1 LFASEVAGLILYRKK
16 GDFLDMQRLK
26 KYLDNA
32 NPAFAGELTARTREA
47 QDFAEVLQLCTIRKR
62 ALAKGLLIPPENTR
76 RVAIVGGANMRPLVD
91 FIQYFSSVLGDVHCE
106 LWVGDYDNYH
116 AEIMDADSPLYE
128 FKPDIVLLL
137 PSERRCIYNGP
148 LTSSRAEQEE
158 AGRRIVSELI
168 DLCSTLHAGS
178 GSEII
183 VGNFRLSPY
192 FDPGPM
198 RNASLISD
206 YAFRKFINFELGAR
220 VPNYVHICD
229 IEFLSNRR
237 GNLSGVD
244 DRTWFESK
252 QPFAAGLLVDVAR
265 EYAHV
270 LSHLATAAKKVVVLD
285 LDNTLWGGVIGDDGL
300 EGIELG
306 TTSPRGEAFR
316 DFQLYLLEL
325 SKRGVLLAVCSKN
338 DYDRAIEPF
347 EKHPEMVLR
356 LKDVVCFKANWE
368 PKSDN
373 IQQIARELNLGVD
386 SLVFVD
392 DNRAEIEIVNQFVP
406 EVSTIWAGDDPA
418 EFAAKLKD
426 SRFFES
432 RNITAE
438 DVQRVQQYKQE
449 SERQQFLN
457 TSTDMDS
464 YLDSLDMAGIIKPFD
479 GLDAPRIAQLIG
491 KSNQF
496 NLTTRRRTE
505 AEVLAVI
512 ADEQYSA
519 FTMRLSDRFGD
530 HGLIAIV
537 IGHVYGEDF
546 AIDTW
551 LMSCRV
557 LKRQVEE
564 EVLNEIVRLARN
576 RGCTRIVGQYIPT
589 AKNSMVRDLYPR
601 MGFAH
606 SREESGGVQVYKLD
620 VAQYQAK
627 PTKIHVNQETYA
639 TAGSHL

>member
-1 LFASEVAGLILYRKK
+1 
-16 GDFLDMQRLK
+16 
-26 KYLDNA
+26 
-32 NPAFAGELTARTREA
+32 
-47 QDFAEVLQLCTIRKR
+47 
-62 ALAKGLLIPPENTR
+62 
-76 RVAIVGGANMRPLVD
+76 
-91 FIQYFSSVLGDVHCE
+91 
-106 LWVGDYDNYH
+106 
-116 AEIMDADSPLYE
+116 
-128 FKPDIVLLL
+128 
-137 PSERRCIYNGP
+137 
-148 LTSSRAEQEE
+148 
-158 AGRRIVSELI
+158 
-168 DLCSTLHAGS
+168 
-178 GSEII
+178 
-183 VGNFRLSPY
+183 
-192 FDPGPM
+192 M
-198 RNASLISD
+198 RNTSLISN
-206 YAFRKFINFELGAR
+206 YAFRKFVNLELGAR
-220 VPNYVHICD
+220 LPSYVHICD
-229 IEFLSNRR
+229 VEFLSNRR

-265 EYAHV
+265 EYAHI
-270 LSHLATAAKKVVVLD
+270 LSSLTRAAKKVVVLD

-306 TTSPRGEAFR
+306 TTSPGGEAYR
-316 DFQLYLLEL
+316 DFQKCLLEL

-338 DYDRAIEPF
+338 DYDKAIEPF

-356 LKDVVCFKANWE
+356 LKDIVCFKANWE

-373 IQQIARELNLGVD
+373 IRQIASELNLGLD
-386 SLVFVD
+386 SVVFID

-406 EVSTIWAGDDPA
+406 EVSTIWAGDDPS

-426 SRFFES
+426 SRFFEY
-432 RNITAE
+432 RNVTEE

-449 SERQQFLN
+449 SERQQLLN

-464 YLDSLDMAGIIKPFD
+464 YLGSLEMVGTIKPFD
-479 GLDAPRIAQLIG
+479 RLDAPRVAQLIG

-530 HGLIAIV
+530 HGLIAVV
-537 IGHVYGEDF
+537 IGHASSEDF

-564 EVLNEIVRLARN
+564 EALNEIVRLARD
-576 RGCTRIVGQYIPT
+576 RGCTKVVGRYIPT
-589 AKNSMVRDLYPR
+589 AKNGMVRDLYPKMR
-601 MGFAH
+601 FAH
-606 SREESGGVQVYKLD
+606 SREESGGVQVYELD
-620 VAQYQAK
+620 VAQFQAK
-627 PTKIHVNQETYA
+627 PTNIHVNQEAYA
-639 TAGSHL
+639 AAGSNR

>member
-1 LFASEVAGLILYRKK
+1 MGVP
-16 GDFLDMQRLK
+16 LDMQFLK
-26 KYLDNA
+26 KCLDLA
-32 NPAFAGELTARTREA
+32 SPAFEGELRAKTGAA
-47 QDFAEVLQLCTIRKR
+47 QEFAEVLQLCTIRKR
-62 ALAKGLLIPPENTR
+62 ALVKGLLARGEKTR
-76 RVAIVGGANMRPLVD
+76 RVAMVGGANMRPLVD
-91 FIQYFSSVLGDVHCE
+91 FIQHFAAVLGDLHCE
-106 LWVGDYDNYH
+106 VWVGDYDNYH
-116 AEIMDADSPLYE
+116 AEMMDVESPLYA
-128 FKPDIVLLL
+128 FQPDAVLLL
-137 PSERRCIYNGP
+137 PSERRCVYDGP
-148 LTSSRAEQEE
+148 LASSRGEQED
-158 AGRRIVSELI
+158 AGRRVAGELL
-168 DLCSTLHAGS
+168 DLCGKAHERS
-178 GSEII
+178 GAEII

-198 RNASLISD
+198 RNAGLISD
-206 YAFRKFINFELGAR
+206 YAFRKFVNLELGAR
-220 VPNYVHICD
+220 LPSYAHICD

-270 LSHLATAAKKVVVLD
+270 LCHLTSAAKKVVVLD

-316 DFQLYLLEL
+316 DFQQYLLEL
-325 SKRGVLLAVCSKN
+325 SKRGLLLAVCSKN
-338 DYDRAIEPF
+338 DYDKAVEPF

-356 LKDVVCFKANWE
+356 MKDIVCFKANWE

-373 IQQIARELNLGVD
+373 IRQIASELNVGVD

-406 EVSTIWAGDDPA
+406 EVSTIWAGDDPS
-418 EFAAKLKD
+418 EFAARLKD
-426 SRFFES
+426 SRFFEFRS
-432 RNITAE
+432 VTAE
-438 DVQRVQQYKQE
+438 DVQRVRQYKVE
-449 SERQQFLN
+449 SERQQLLS
-457 TSTDMDS
+457 TSTDMAA
-464 YLDSLDMAGIIKPFD
+464 YLDSLEMVGSIKPFD
-479 GLDAPRIAQLIG
+479 RIDAPRIAQLIG

-505 AEVLAVI
+505 AEVLGLLG
-512 ADEQYSA
+512 DEQCSA
-519 FTMRLSDRFGD
+519 FTVRLSDRFGD

-537 IGHVYGEDF
+537 IGKARGEEF

-564 EVLNEIVRLARN
+564 EVLNEIVRLARA
-576 RGCTRIVGQYIPT
+576 RGCSRVMGQYIPS
-589 AKNSMVRDLYPR
+589 AKNDMVRELYPKL
-601 MGFAH
+601 GFSH
-606 SREESGGVQVYKLD
+606 SREEANGVQVYELD
-620 VAQYQAK
+620 VAQYEAI
-627 PTKIHVNQETYA
+627 PTKIDVKRETYA
-639 TAGSHL
+639 TAGSYQ

>member
-1 LFASEVAGLILYRKK
+1 MGAAM
-16 GDFLDMQRLK
+16 DMQSLK
-26 KYLDNA
+26 KHLDLA
-32 NPAFAGELTARTREA
+32 SPAFEAELTAKTREA
-47 QDFAEVLQLCTIRKR
+47 REFAEVLQLCTLRKR
-62 ALAKGLLIPPENTR
+62 ALMTGLIKGQR
-76 RVAIVGGANMRPLVD
+76 KSHRVAIVGGANLHPLVD
-91 FIQYFSSVLGDVHCE
+91 LFEHFAVVLEGVNCE
-106 LWVGDYDNYH
+106 VWTGDYDNYH
-116 AEIMDADSPLYE
+116 AEIMDAESPLYE
-128 FKPDIVLLL
+128 FNPDAVLLL
-137 PSERRCIYNGP
+137 PSERRCVYDGP
-148 LTSSRAEQEE
+148 LTSPRVEQEE
-158 AGRRIVSELI
+158 AGRRLAGELL
-168 DLCSTLHAGS
+168 DLCTHVHARCGA
-178 GSEII
+178 EVITA
-183 VGNFRLSPY
+183 NFRLSPY

-198 RNASLISD
+198 RNTSLISN
-206 YAFRKFINFELGAR
+206 YAFRKFVNLELGAR
-220 VPNYVHICD
+220 LPSYVHICD
-229 IEFLSNRR
+229 VEFLSNRR

-265 EYAHV
+265 EYAHI
-270 LSHLATAAKKVVVLD
+270 LSSLTHATKKVVVLD

-306 TTSPRGEAFR
+306 TTSPGGEAYR
-316 DFQLYLLEL
+316 DFQKYLLEL

-338 DYDRAIEPF
+338 DYDKAIEPF

-356 LKDVVCFKANWE
+356 LKDIVCFKANWE

-373 IQQIARELNLGVD
+373 IRQIASELNLGLD
-386 SLVFVD
+386 SLVFID

-406 EVSTIWAGDDPA
+406 EVSTIWAGDDPS

-426 SRFFES
+426 SRFFEY
-432 RNITAE
+432 RNVTEE

-449 SERQQFLN
+449 SERQQLLN
-457 TSTDMDS
+457 TCTDMDS
-464 YLDSLDMAGIIKPFD
+464 YLGSLEMVGTIKPFD
-479 GLDAPRIAQLIG
+479 RLDAPRVAQLIG

-537 IGHVYGEDF
+537 IGHASSEDF

-576 RGCTRIVGQYIPT
+576 RGCTKVVGRYIPT
-589 AKNSMVRDLYPR
+589 AKNGMVRDLYPK

-606 SREESGGVQVYKLD
+606 SREESDGVQVYKLD
-620 VAQYQAK
+620 VAQYQLK

-639 TAGSHL
+639 TAGSDRQVAGCV

>member
-1 LFASEVAGLILYRKK
+1 MGASLNLQSLKEH
-16 GDFLDMQRLK
+16 LDS
-26 KYLDNA
+26 A
-32 NPAFAGELTARTREA
+32 NPAFEGELLARTREA
-47 QDFAEVLQLCTIRKR
+47 AEFTDVLQLCTIRKR
-62 ALAKGLLIPPENTR
+62 ALAKGLLIRPQKTLR
-76 RVAIVGGANMRPLVD
+76 IAMVGGANLRPLVD
-91 FIQYFSSVLGDVHCE
+91 FLEHFATVLGGVNCE
-106 LWVGDYDNYH
+106 VWVGDYDNYH
-116 AEIMDADSPLYE
+116 AEIMDEGSPLYE
-128 FKPDIVLLL
+128 FKPDVVLLL
-137 PSERRCIYNGP
+137 PSERRCVYNGP
-148 LTSSRAEQEE
+148 LAAPRQEQED
-158 AGRRIVSELI
+158 AGLRIVSELL
-168 DLCSTLHAGS
+168 DLCGRVHVGS
-178 GSEII
+178 RAEVII
-183 VGNFRLSPY
+183 GNFRLSPY

-198 RNASLISD
+198 RNTSLTSD
-206 YAFRKFINFELGAR
+206 YAFRKFINMELGGRLPSYA
-220 VPNYVHICD
+220 HICD

-270 LSHLATAAKKVVVLD
+270 LSHLTSATKKVVVLD

-306 TTSPRGEAFR
+306 TTSPRGEAYR
-316 DFQLYLLEL
+316 DFQQYLLGL

-338 DYDRAIEPF
+338 DYDKAIEPF

-356 LKDVVCFKANWE
+356 LKDIVCFKANWE

-373 IQQIARELNLGVD
+373 IQRIASELNLGVD
-386 SLVFVD
+386 SLVFID

-406 EVSTIWAGDDPA
+406 EVSTIWAGDDPS

-426 SRFFES
+426 SRFFEF
-432 RNITAE
+432 RTVTVE

-449 SERQQFLN
+449 SERQELLSA
-457 TSTDMDS
+457 STDMGA
-464 YLDSLDMAGIIKPFD
+464 YLASLEMVGTIRPFD
-479 GLDAPRIAQLIG
+479 RMDAPRIAQLIG

-505 AEVLAVI
+505 AEVLGI
-512 ADEQYSA
+512 LSDEQYSA

-537 IGHVYGEDF
+537 IGNARGPEFV
-546 AIDTW
+546 IDTW

-564 EVLNEIVRLARN
+564 EVLNEIVRLAQV
-576 RGCTRIVGQYIPT
+576 RGCTRVIGQYIPS
-589 AKNSMVRDLYPR
+589 AKNGMVSDLYPK
-601 MGFAH
+601 MGFTYM
-606 SREESGGVQVYKLD
+606 REEANGVQFYKLD
-620 VAQYQAK
+620 VAEYEAN
-627 PTKIHVNQETYA
+627 PTKINVKLEIYA
-639 TAGSHL
+639 TAGNT